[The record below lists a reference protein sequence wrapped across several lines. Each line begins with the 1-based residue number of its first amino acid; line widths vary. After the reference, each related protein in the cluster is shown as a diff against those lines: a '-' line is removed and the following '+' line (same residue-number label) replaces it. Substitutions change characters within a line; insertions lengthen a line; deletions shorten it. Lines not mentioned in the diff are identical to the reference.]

1 MGSITRDQKDFNL
14 KTFFTL
20 HNFKQCACI
29 KLKPSYLKIIRKIE
43 YMTCY

>member
-29 KLKPSYLKIIRKIE
+29 KLKPSYLKIIKIE